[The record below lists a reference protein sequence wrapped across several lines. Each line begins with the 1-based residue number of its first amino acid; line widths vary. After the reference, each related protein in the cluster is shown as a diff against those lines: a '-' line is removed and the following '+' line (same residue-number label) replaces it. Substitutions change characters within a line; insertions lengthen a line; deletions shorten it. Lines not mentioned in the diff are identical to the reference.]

1 MYNWFINNFTLVNIT
16 LLAALLV
23 LVLIAWA
30 IIRVMGQEK
39 FKIEYLLSEGTEGG
53 KPSVSR
59 LQMLI
64 WNFVIAFAFL
74 YVLASNQLDK
84 IQNLLKPEVLILLGI
99 SNGTYYLA
107 KLKGPAPSAPSAP
120 SETQTPESRA
130 GQPPAPGEPSA
141 GPGPQGTQ

>member
-1 MYNWFINNFTLVNIT
+1 MQEWFIKNLSLTNIV

-23 LVLIAWA
+23 LVLIAGA
-30 IIRVMGQEK
+30 IIYAIRSPN
-39 FKIEYLLSEGTEGG
+39 FKLENLLSEGADGG

-84 IQNLLKPEVLILLGI
+84 ITTLLKPEVLILLGI
-99 SNGTYYLA
+99 SNGTYYLSKQKA
-107 KLKGPAPSAPSAP
+107 PTPQTPAAGGAPS
-120 SETQTPESRA
+120 PESSG
-130 GQPPAPGEPSA
+130 GQPKGAGEA
-141 GPGPQGTQ
+141 GTGPGPQGTQ

>member
-1 MYNWFINNFTLVNIT
+1 MYEWLIKNLTLVNLT
-16 LLAALLV
+16 LLAALVV
-23 LVLIAWA
+23 LVLIALA
-30 IIRVMGQEK
+30 IILAMRK
-39 FKIEYLLSEGTEGG
+39 DTFKIEQFLSEGNDGG

-74 YVLASNQLDK
+74 YTLASNQLDK
-84 IQNLLKPEVLILLGI
+84 IQSLLKPEVLILLGI

-107 KLKGPAPSAPSAP
+107 KQKGPAPPASPTPSGN
-120 SETQTPESRA
+120 QTGQGKA
-130 GQPPAPGEPSA
+130 GQPVASGESPA